1 MVCLT
6 LTNRNK
12 QSLNSCVRIELL
24 SKRCVFASG
33 EEVSLAQL
41 LEHTD
46 FNHPLLL
53 EPPPASSNNI
63 YVFTYQTVSELFA
76 AGVFVYAALL
86 HDPAPHHCRFKITP
100 AAGYSPIHSP
110 GSVFFSAR
118 STDGATQQL
127 SITQLEQ
134 MVQQLQG
141 KTLIFSDDTIIDGEF
156 CAQQLPDSV
165 AGDDLYATTYQLQE
179 LLTEDKEL
187 ARFELRYIHPL
198 VGLGVYA
205 RVAIKKGERIA
216 SYSGIKKTAHT
227 SCSNYLFSL
236 NQDCLNMELDAESH
250 GNISRFINHAPVDSP
265 AGSGILTANVVA
277 DNQLSHGLQWV
288 VYYAQ
293 KDIAVG
299 EQLLVCYGSN
309 YFKHQTARNFS
320 ADGFVVDD
328 NNKRIKANKQQQLKQ
343 YRIMATHGVKAA
355 QYYIIGRISLIIFA
369 VILAA
374 LSLNGLMP

>member
-1 MVCLT
+1 
-6 LTNRNK
+6 
-12 QSLNSCVRIELL
+12 
-24 SKRCVFASG
+24 
-33 EEVSLAQL
+33 
-41 LEHTD
+41 
-46 FNHPLLL
+46 
-53 EPPPASSNNI
+53 
-63 YVFTYQTVSELFA
+63 
-76 AGVFVYAALL
+76 
-86 HDPAPHHCRFKITP
+86 
-100 AAGYSPIHSP
+100 
-110 GSVFFSAR
+110 
-118 STDGATQQL
+118 
-127 SITQLEQ
+127 
-134 MVQQLQG
+134 
-141 KTLIFSDDTIIDGEF
+141 
-156 CAQQLPDSV
+156 
-165 AGDDLYATTYQLQE
+165 QE
-179 LLTEDKEL
+179 LLTENKDIT
-187 ARFELRYIHPL
+187 RFELRYIHPL

-216 SYSGIKKTAHT
+216 SYSGIKRTANT

-265 AGSGILTANVVA
+265 AGSDILTANVVA

-320 ADGFVVDD
+320 ANGFVVDD

-343 YRIMATHGVKAA
+343 YRIMADHGIKTA

-369 VILAA
+369 VILAT
-374 LSLNGLMP
+374 LSLNGLMT